1 MKNVRLKHIVST
13 GLAIFSMLFG
23 AGNLMYPLQVGMV
36 SGSLTLFGM
45 LGFMLTAV
53 CLPIAGL
60 IGMLLFNGDLRAF
73 YHRLGT
79 VAGSSLLF
87 ISILILGP
95 LVAIPRIT
103 TLSHTMTAP
112 FLPSFLQTV
121 NLYSSFMF
129 ACIFL
134 GVTFLATYREN
145 KIVDILG
152 KFISPL
158 LLTSLTIIIVLGIIQ
173 AHTLVPSSLTA
184 FEAFAVN
191 TIRGYE
197 TLDLLGA
204 IFFASIILTV
214 LKGTIG
220 TGQNPRELA
229 TVGLQSGLLGVLL
242 LAIVY
247 AGMSFLGAYH
257 SHGLAHVNA
266 GELFREVSFNVLGS
280 YGALLI
286 STAVLMACLSTSIAI
301 CAVIAEYVQNVIFRH
316 SINYISALLI
326 VVLASLPLSTF
337 GLSYVLELTA
347 GPIIYIGYP
356 VLIVLTFCNIGY
368 KLFDFKPVK
377 IPVLLAF
384 LLATTSYYAP
394 AWLKKDTDVVA
405 IAQVQPDMTNL

>member
-1 MKNVRLKHIVST
+1 MKNVRLKHIIST

-36 SGSLTLFGM
+36 SGSLTVIGM
-45 LGFMLTAV
+45 LGFLLTAV

-60 IGMLLFNGDLRAF
+60 IGMLLFNGDFRAF
-73 YHRLGT
+73 YYRLGT
-79 VAGSSLLF
+79 AMGSVLLF
-87 ISILILGP
+87 ISILIIGP
-95 LVAIPRIT
+95 MIAIPRIT

-112 FLPSFLQTV
+112 FLPAFLQTITV
-121 NLYSSFMF
+121 SSSFLF

-134 GVTFLATYREN
+134 GITFLATYREN

-158 LLTSLTIIIVLGIIQ
+158 LLISLTIIIVLGILQ
-173 AHTLVPSSLTA
+173 AHTVVPTSLTVLQA
-184 FEAFAVN
+184 FTIN

-197 TLDLLGA
+197 TLDLFGA
-204 IFFASIILTV
+204 IFFASIILTI
-214 LKGTIG
+214 LKNTIG

-229 TVGLQSGLLGVLL
+229 TIGFKSGLLGVSL
-242 LAIVY
+242 LALVY
-247 AGMSFLGAYH
+247 VGMSLLGAYH
-257 SHGLAHVNA
+257 GHGLAQVNA

-286 STAVLMACLSTSIAI
+286 STAVLMACLSTSIAL
-301 CAVIAEYVQNVIFRH
+301 CAVVAEYVQAIIFRH
-316 SINYISALLI
+316 SINYITALII
-326 VVLASLPLSTF
+326 VLVASLPLSTF

-347 GPIIYIGYP
+347 GPIVYIGYP

-377 IPVLLAF
+377 IPVLIAF
-384 LLATTSYYAP
+384 LVALASYYAP
-394 AWLKKDTDVVA
+394 LWLNTRA
-405 IAQVQPDMTNL
+405 MVQATQDQTQG

>member
-1 MKNVRLKHIVST
+1 MKNVRLKHIIST

-36 SGSLTLFGM
+36 SGPLTWIGM
-45 LGFMLTAV
+45 LGFALTAV

-60 IGMLLFNGDLRAF
+60 IGMLLFNGDFRAF
-73 YHRLGT
+73 YYRLGP
-79 VAGSSLLF
+79 VAGSILLF
-87 ISILILGP
+87 ISILIIGP
-95 LVAIPRIT
+95 IVAIPRIT

-112 FLPSFLQTV
+112 FLPSFLQTITV
-121 NLYSSFMF
+121 YSSCIF

-134 GVTFLATYREN
+134 GLTFLATYREN

-158 LLTSLTIIIVLGIIQ
+158 LLISLTIIISLGIIQ
-173 AHTLVPSSLTA
+173 AYTVVPTTLTA
-184 FEAFAVN
+184 FETFTIN

-204 IFFASIILTV
+204 IFFASIILTI
-214 LKGTIG
+214 LKNTIG
-220 TGQNPRELA
+220 VRHNPRELA
-229 TVGLQSGLLGVLL
+229 TIGLKSGLLGVSL

-286 STAVLMACLSTSIAI
+286 STAVLMACLSTSIAL
-301 CAVIAEYVQNVIFRH
+301 CAVVAEYVQTIMLRR
-316 SINYISALLI
+316 SISYVTALLI
-326 VVLASLPLSTF
+326 VIVASLPLSTF
-337 GLSYVLELTA
+337 GLSYVLALTA

-384 LLATTSYYAP
+384 LLAVASYYAP
-394 AWLKKDTDVVA
+394 VWLQKEHSDQV
-405 IAQVQPDMTNL
+405 AQVQKA